1 MASITHKPQ
10 LRNAAAGRHYYD
22 PMHASIFEVTFSV
35 PSAISAEFGNDEYL
49 QLLGEQVTTVSGLDA
64 LQKTTSAG
72 EQKFLGASAS
82 YLNPVLDNTYADLTI
97 EFNLNIRSAN
107 DVYVLRFF
115 KEWEKCSY
123 NLQTGER
130 KLMANYIMPKLTV
143 KEANRDGTVWRV
155 VEFEKV
161 MLTGVTGLDG
171 LDYTSNEARKLSCTF
186 RADLWTETIEEGIA
200 GS

>member
-1 MASITHKPQ
+1 MSTIVKAPHINHV
-10 LRNAAAGRHYYD
+10 AAGTEGTYWD
-22 PMHASIFEVTFSV
+22 PLHGSIFAVSFETPTGIIKNGDV
-35 PSAISAEFGNDEYL
+35 IE
-49 QLLGEQVTTVSGLDA
+49 LLPDQVVSVSGLDA

-143 KEANRDGTVWRV
+143 KEANRDGSVWRT
-155 VEFEKV
+155 VEFYRV
-161 MLTGVTGLDG
+161 MLTGVTGHDALN
-171 LDYTSNEARKLSCTF
+171 YTDNEAKKLSVTL
-186 RADLWTETIEEGIA
+186 RADYWTEEYYGGE
-200 GS
+200 